1 MINKDSKIYIAGHT
15 GLVGSAVVRRYQRD
29 GYTNLILKTR
39 GEVDLLNQQMVR
51 NFFMAE
57 RPEFVILCAAKVGGI
72 KHNMTFSADFTYDN
86 LQIQNNVI
94 WQAHLSGVK
103 KLLFLGSAC
112 IYPRLCPQPI
122 SEDYLMEGKL
132 EPTNEGYAI
141 AKIAGI
147 KLCEKIYEQ
156 YHKTFIS
163 CMPTNTYGE
172 NDNFDPDSSH
182 VISALIRK
190 MHEAKVNNL
199 PEITLWGS
207 GSAQREFIY
216 VDDLADAIFWIMLNY
231 NEKPFLNI
239 GTGNDLPIRELAV
252 KIKETVGYKGIISY
266 DYTIPDG
273 MPKRLM
279 DVSKL
284 NKLGWHHSISLDEG
298 LKKIYDFYLRKYC
311 S

>member
-51 NFFMAE
+51 DFFMAE

-190 MHEAKVNNL
+190 MHEAKVNNF

>member
-266 DYTIPDG
+266 DYTVPDG

>member
-15 GLVGSAVVRRYQRD
+15 GLVGSATVRRYRRE
-29 GYTNLILKTR
+29 GYNNLILKTR
-39 GEVDLLNQQMVR
+39 GELDLLNQQKVAD
-51 NFFMAE
+51 FFMAE
-57 RPEFVILCAAKVGGI
+57 RPEYVILSAAKVGGI
-72 KHNMTFSADFTYDN
+72 KHNMTYSADFTYEN

-112 IYPRLCPQPI
+112 IYPRLPLQPI
-122 SEDYLMEGKL
+122 KEEYLMEGKL

-156 YHKTFIS
+156 YHQTFIS

-199 PEITLWGS
+199 PEIKLWGS

-216 VDDLADAIFWIMLNY
+216 VDDLADAIFWIMQNY
-231 NEKPFLNI
+231 NESPFLNI
-239 GTGNDLPIRELAV
+239 GTGKDISIAELAQ
-252 KIKETVGYKGIISY
+252 KIKETVGYRGVITY
-266 DYTIPDG
+266 DHTIPDG
-273 MPKRLM
+273 MPKRLL

-284 NKLGWHHSISLDEG
+284 NSLGWHHAISLDEG

-311 S
+311 G

>member
-15 GLVGSAVVRRYQRD
+15 GLVGSAVVRRYRRD
-29 GYTNLILKTR
+29 GYNNLILKTR
-39 GEVDLLNQQMVR
+39 SEVDLLDQPMVR
-51 NFFMAE
+51 DFFMAE

-72 KHNMTFSADFTYDN
+72 KHNMTYSADFTYEN

-94 WQAHLSGVK
+94 WQSHLSGVR

-112 IYPRLCPQPI
+112 IYPRLSPQPI
-122 SEDYLMEGKL
+122 KEEYLMEGKL
-132 EPTNEGYAI
+132 EPTNEGYAV

-147 KLCEKIYEQ
+147 TLCEKIYEQ
-156 YHKTFIS
+156 YHKIFIS

-172 NDNFDPDSSH
+172 NDNFDPESSH
-182 VISALIRK
+182 VISALVRK

-199 PEITLWGS
+199 PEIKLWGS
-207 GSAQREFIY
+207 GAAQREFIY
-216 VDDLADAIFWIMLNY
+216 IDDLADAIFWIMQNY

-239 GTGNDLPIRELAV
+239 GTGTDLPISELAL
-252 KIKETVGYKGIISY
+252 KIKETVGYKGVITY

-279 DVSKL
+279 DVSKI
-284 NKLGWHHSISLDEG
+284 NQLGWRYTISLDEG
-298 LKKIYDFYLRKYC
+298 LKKIYDFYLKKYC
-311 S
+311 A